1 MKQIIVIIQIIGFV
15 FLFPENV
22 AAQQE
27 HKFIIDNSFTSG
39 NIGIFSY
46 HRTGDDFRVFQQDD
60 AAWKPLG
67 ADKILLAPYTTHWLY
82 FSIYNNGKHDRTLK
96 YFINNVQAGNSRMY
110 VVSDGM
116 IDSSG
121 QTGSLLQAEQRA
133 NSDRFLSIPFK
144 VKAAKKADVY
154 IKTFRRQTG
163 ITFTPVIE
171 DASVVSIHREM
182 DYFMVFALSL
192 LLIVFF
198 VAVYLLIAY
207 PSKAANWFAAYVGLT
222 FLYTAAASGYGS
234 LYLWGSYP
242 AFEENAAIFLGAAC
256 VTCMFELC
264 RNVFDMNQHYRRLN
278 AFLVFYSVMNV
289 FLILVGILLLV
300 YDITVSAYSITMA
313 ILYLLEIAGYM
324 AILYVSVIE
333 VFVKKRKEFVW
344 FILLISFILSLI
356 LVIILLEVGK
366 LEFNYRVHSFILSAG
381 PVPQAIVPLIFL
393 INRVLSA
400 LKRKQQEITEAKF
413 MGEQKLLKERLR
425 VSQQLHDDIGSTLS
439 GVSMY
444 SYMANNLM
452 EQGQHQ
458 KASESLQVIQRSAN
472 EMVDKLNDLVWSVNP
487 NEGSLQQILERLQQ
501 YGMEMCET
509 KNIRFSLHLKESLA
523 QFALTEEQRFELY
536 LILKEAINNAVKY
549 SHATSLDI
557 GLEQAGNELLVRV
570 QDNGQGFDI
579 ISIRQ
584 GNGLGNMKR
593 RAEKMGAFFS
603 LESEP
608 GKGTILSL
616 RLKITQ

>member
-1 MKQIIVIIQIIGFV
+1 MKQIVVVIQIIGFV
-15 FLFPENV
+15 FLLQKNIT
-22 AAQQE
+22 AQQQN
-27 HKFIIDNSFTSG
+27 KLVIDSSFTSG

-46 HRTGDDFRVFQQDD
+46 HRTGDDFKIFQQDD
-60 AAWKPLG
+60 SAWRPLG

-82 FSIYNNGKHDRTLK
+82 FSIYNNSNHDRTLK

-121 QTGSLLQAEQRA
+121 QTGSLLQMEQRA

-144 VKAAKKADVY
+144 IKAAKKADVY

-192 LLIVFF
+192 LIIVFF
-198 VAVYLLIAY
+198 VAVYILIAY

-264 RNVFDMNQHYRRLN
+264 RNVFDMKQHYRRLN
-278 AFLVFYSVMNV
+278 AFLVFYSVTNV
-289 FLILVGILLLV
+289 FLILSGILLLV
-300 YDITVSAYSITMA
+300 YNITVSAYSVTMA
-313 ILYLLEIAGYM
+313 ILYLLEIAGYI
-324 AILYVSVIE
+324 AILYVSVVE
-333 VFVKKRKEFVW
+333 VFIKKKKEFVW

-366 LEFNYRVHSFILSAG
+366 LEFNYRVHSFILSVG

-393 INRVLSA
+393 INRILSA
-400 LKRKQQEITEAKF
+400 LKRKQQEIMEAKF
-413 MGEQKLLKERLR
+413 IGEQNLLKERLR
-425 VSQQLHDDIGSTLS
+425 FSQQLHDDIGSTLS

-487 NEGSLQQILERLQQ
+487 NEGSFQQILDRLQQ
-501 YGMEMCET
+501 YGREMCEA
-509 KNIRFSLHLKESLA
+509 KNIVFRLQLNESLL
-523 QFALTEEQRFELY
+523 QHTLTEEQRFELY

-549 SHATSLDI
+549 SEASLLQVAVSEYN
-557 GLEQAGNELLVRV
+557 GALEIVIS
-570 QDNGQGFDI
+570 DNGKGFDLENI
-579 ISIRQ
+579 KK
-584 GNGLGNMKR
+584 GNGLINMQKR
-593 RAEKMGAFFS
+593 ADELAAHFTV
-603 LESEP
+603 ESKQD
-608 GKGTILSL
+608 KGCIIT
-616 RLKITQ
+616 LKIKIT